1 MAFKCKINKD
11 NFMSKFHNEAPSVAK
26 MVSPGSGYFDKTE
39 PKKTSYAD
47 AYKKRDMKTYGD
59 LSLEEYTAEAKRQ
72 NKSKKETGKW
82 DAPKKPMKSSTKKEE
97 VKEATPEVKKSQV
110 KEVVEKKPEP
120 TKKQKVVEAKDNLK
134 EVKKT
139 TQATKI
145 DAKAE
150 VAEARGNT
158 KRAQRLRDRAERR
171 RTGKTKKEQGRNIF
185 GGKTRKRKKQE
196 AEAAAAAANAEANA
210 PAKVK
215 GYKK

>member
-134 EVKKT
+134 TFRASSKSKVIDSSTILMTANIAPYEIKLITKSLRMLKIRVKYIVYQQIVLLRT
-139 TQATKI
+139 TLR
-145 DAKAE
+145 AKE
-150 VAEARGNT
+150 S
-158 KRAQRLRDRAERR
+158 LL
-171 RTGKTKKEQGRNIF
+171 III
-185 GGKTRKRKKQE
+185 
-196 AEAAAAAANAEANA
+196 
-210 PAKVK
+210 
-215 GYKK
+215 

>member
-11 NFMSKFHNEAPSVAK
+11 NFMSKFHNEVPSMAK
-26 MVSPGSGYFDKTE
+26 MVSPGSGYFDKKE

-82 DAPKKPMKSSTKKEE
+82 DAPKKPMKSSKKEE
-97 VKEATPEVKKSQV
+97 VKESTPEVKKSQV

-134 EVKKT
+134 
-139 TQATKI
+139 AS
-145 DAKAE
+145 AKAKL
-150 VAEARGNT
+150 VAGEPLT
-158 KRAQRLRDRAERR
+158 
-171 RTGKTKKEQGRNIF
+171 
-185 GGKTRKRKKQE
+185 E
-196 AEAAAAAANAEANA
+196 AEADTLIL
-210 PAKVK
+210 
-215 GYKK
+215 